1 MRIKIINVVRVDVFL
16 HSFFPAFH
24 YPLFHIL
31 SNTKQAFAWCYICW
45 KAPSCCYATIK
56 YIWGELLSSLLL
68 PFSNLC
74 TQCCRNCTFADVVS
88 FALFPLCKQGP
99 LVNTLYTVE
108 SEICDKTYLSDHIC
122 SRQHI
127 DLSSGATETAPADQ
141 VGKNIQFLLQKQN
154 SYNYISY
161 AQLLPSLLLPF
172 SCSQHVQSS
181 LFDTWKLPAAQKLS
195 NLPHMRS
202 QH

>member
-1 MRIKIINVVRVDVFL
+1 MRIKIINVVKVDVFL

-88 FALFPLCKQGP
+88 FALFPLCKQGS

-127 DLSSGATETAPADQ
+127 DLSSGATDSPSRPSREKYPVSSSKTKLIQLYFICSTPAITPFT
-141 VGKNIQFLLQKQN
+141 VLLQ
-154 SYNYISY
+154 S
-161 AQLLPSLLLPF
+161 ACP
-172 SCSQHVQSS
+172 V
-181 LFDTWKLPAAQKLS
+181 
-195 NLPHMRS
+195 
-202 QH
+202 